1 MDQRTPQPA
10 IKHILGNIFL
20 VFAAI
25 TLPGSAWSMFG
36 WLHAFLPLIV
46 FTFLCRYG
54 VIIGSRFILAGS
66 GLAAITGIIV
76 PSLSLPVFSFS
87 MIPAGYML
95 ARSGLKGESPALSG
109 LKGAAV
115 LAGCWALLIAAL
127 GVTTGVSPFNSLID
141 TLNTGIG
148 ETLSHYRQSGSLDPE
163 AMMVLEST
171 LYQMKVVLPIIM
183 PAIFICCAL
192 FTIWVTM
199 VLGNRLAVKLCNLD
213 VWPKYRFWQLPD
225 KLIWL
230 AIGCALPAVLPGL
243 PRNIA
248 VNLLIILSL
257 VYCFQGF
264 ALCVFFMDKWRV
276 PLLFRSFIY
285 VMIVFQS
292 FGTLALLMAGVAD
305 VWFDFRKLNPE
316 KPKSDE
322 DSVDE

>member
-10 IKHILGNIFL
+10 IQQIFGNIFL
-20 VFAAI
+20 VFAAL

-36 WLHAFLPLIV
+36 WLHAFLPLMV

-54 VIIGSRFILAGS
+54 VTIGSRFILAGS
-66 GLAAITGIIV
+66 GLAAITGLIV
-76 PSLSLPVFSFS
+76 PSLSLPLFSFS

-95 ARSGLKGESPALSG
+95 ARSGLKGDSPAVSG
-109 LKGAAV
+109 LKSSAA

-127 GVTTGVSPFNSLID
+127 GVTTGISPYGSLID
-141 TLNTGIG
+141 TLNSGIG
-148 ETLSHYRQSGSLDPE
+148 ETLSHYRQSGSLDPD
-163 AMMVLEST
+163 AMMMLEAT
-171 LYQMKVVLPIIM
+171 LQQMKVVLPIIM
-183 PAIFICCAL
+183 PAIFLCCAI

-199 VLGNRLAVKLCNLD
+199 VLGNRLVARLCNIE
-213 VWPKYRFWQLPD
+213 VWPRYRFWQLPD

-230 AIGCALPAVLPGL
+230 AIGCALPAVLPGMA
-243 PRNIA
+243 RSVA
-248 VNLLIILSL
+248 VNLLIVLSL

-264 ALCVFFMDKWRV
+264 ALCVFFMHKWRV
-276 PLLFRSFIY
+276 PPLFRTFIY

-316 KPKSDE
+316 APKSE
-322 DSVDE
+322 KDSVDD

>member
-1 MDQRTPQPA
+1 MDQRTPQPR
-10 IKHILGNIFL
+10 IQQIIGNIFFI
-20 VFAAI
+20 FASLM
-25 TLPGSAWSMFG
+25 LPGTAWSIFG

-46 FTFLCRYG
+46 FTFLCKYG
-54 VIIGSRFILAGS
+54 VTIGSRFILAGS

-76 PSLSLPVFSFS
+76 PPLSLPIFSFS

-95 ARSGLKGESPALSG
+95 ARSGLKGDSPAEAG
-109 LKGAAV
+109 LKGAALLV
-115 LAGCWALLIAAL
+115 ACWALLIAAV
-127 GVTTGVSPFNSLID
+127 GVTTGVSPYSALIE
-141 TLNTGIG
+141 TLNTGIN
-148 ETLSHYRQSGSLDPE
+148 ETLGHYRQSGSLDPD

-192 FTIWVTM
+192 FTTWVTM
-199 VLGNRLAVKLCNLD
+199 VLGNRLAAKLCNID
-213 VWPKYRFWQLPD
+213 VWPKYRYWQLPD

-248 VNLLIILSL
+248 VNLLIVLSL

-264 ALCVFFMDKWRV
+264 AICVFFMHKWRV
-276 PLLFRSFIY
+276 PLLFRSFLY

-305 VWFDFRKLNPE
+305 VWFDFRKLNPQ

-322 DSVDE
+322 DSEDD